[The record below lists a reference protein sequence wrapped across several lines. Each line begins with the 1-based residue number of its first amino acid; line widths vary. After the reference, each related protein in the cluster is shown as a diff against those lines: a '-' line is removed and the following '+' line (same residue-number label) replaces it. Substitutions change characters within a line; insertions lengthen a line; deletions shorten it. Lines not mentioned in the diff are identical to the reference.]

1 MANLKYVGVGQ
12 QMVAQVLGQNGN
24 KIKPFLKQY
33 SSETPVFPKNSHSIK
48 SLSGADKT
56 PK

>member
-24 KIKPFLKQY
+24 KIKPFLKQH